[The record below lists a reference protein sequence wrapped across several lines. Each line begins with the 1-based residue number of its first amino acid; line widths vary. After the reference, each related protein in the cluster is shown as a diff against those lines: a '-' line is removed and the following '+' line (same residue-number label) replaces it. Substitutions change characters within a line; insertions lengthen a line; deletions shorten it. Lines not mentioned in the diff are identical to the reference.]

1 MLISFSAAWNFTC
14 EIGWSGLYTI
24 NAELYPTEI
33 RGLGV
38 GWGNAFSKFA
48 GIINPVLTGLMLDF
62 NGGKYLVMV
71 LVGALF
77 IASATASVFFRE
89 TRTILKA
96 KGTMVDTKKS
106 ESFVF

>member
-1 MLISFSAAWNFTC
+1 MLIAFSAAWNFTC

-48 GIINPVLTGLMLDF
+48 GIINPVLTGVIMDLS
-62 NGGKYLVMV
+62 GGKYIVMV
-71 LVGALF
+71 LIGTLF
-77 IASATASVFFRE
+77 VVCAIASMFFRE
-89 TRTILKA
+89 TRNVLKGKA
-96 KGTMVDTKKS
+96 STLDRKKS
-106 ESFVF
+106 DSFVF